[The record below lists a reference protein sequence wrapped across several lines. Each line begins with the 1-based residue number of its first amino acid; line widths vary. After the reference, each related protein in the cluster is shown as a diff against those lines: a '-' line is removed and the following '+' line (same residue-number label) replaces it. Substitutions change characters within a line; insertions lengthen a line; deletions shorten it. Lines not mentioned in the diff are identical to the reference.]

1 MFAVAP
7 IVLRGLEKEL
17 LKPDILHLEEVVVQS
32 AIILRLLT
40 YLIDIYLLLLPVY
53 SIDET

>member
-17 LKPDILHLEEVVVQS
+17 LKPDILHLVEVVVQS